1 MLAEIVS
8 SYFKDLA
15 TGPPQ
20 PMWGDLAFRLTP
32 SVAPEASSN
41 RAVIRI
47 TTIPGEHHPLQTRTA
62 FLTVGFL
69 TSGWPC
75 VPVLPGSLPEI
86 IAVVS
91 SAEMQELIDTEV
103 KGLVSTSL
111 FEPEPG
117 KVVTVTHYTSMD
129 TVAGSDKVS
138 KAYAPVKHL
147 FAGTPESLQG
157 EVRWSRIS

>member
-1 MLAEIVS
+1 MTAPSFASPRFQVNTIPSDKTRFSHAPVHFLVS
-8 SYFKDLA
+8 SHRRDGHA
-15 TGPPQ
+15 
-20 PMWGDLAFRLTP
+20 
-32 SVAPEASSN
+32 
-41 RAVIRI
+41 
-47 TTIPGEHHPLQTRTA
+47 
-62 FLTVGFL
+62 
-69 TSGWPC
+69 C

>member
-1 MLAEIVS
+1 
-8 SYFKDLA
+8 
-15 TGPPQ
+15 
-20 PMWGDLAFRLTP
+20 MWGDLAFRLTP
-32 SVAPEASSN
+32 SVAPEASSD
-41 RAVIRI
+41 RAVVRI
-47 TTIPGEHHPLQTRTA
+47 TTI
-62 FLTVGFL
+62 
-69 TSGWPC
+69 
-75 VPVLPGSLPEI
+75 PVLPGSLPEI